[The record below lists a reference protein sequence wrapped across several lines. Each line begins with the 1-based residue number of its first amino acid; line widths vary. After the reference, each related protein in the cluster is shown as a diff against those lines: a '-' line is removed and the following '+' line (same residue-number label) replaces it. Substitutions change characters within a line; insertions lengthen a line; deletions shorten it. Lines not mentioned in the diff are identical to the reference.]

1 MALPSS
7 LGNLGTLSGLAGP
20 GASALSLLS
29 TGLGVFGAIQ
39 QGNANAQGAEF
50 QAQQAE
56 RASQFG
62 QIKALQTSTFMSRN
76 LQTSIDNIQAVR
88 ASANV
93 EGNSPTGEAIENNVR
108 TTGQQQ
114 ISQKVQ
120 NIDAQSQQDQDAA
133 AFYTQSANNALLGG
147 FLGGAG
153 KALGGLASAAPALL
167 GLL

>member
-1 MALPSS
+1 
-7 LGNLGTLSGLAGP
+7 
-20 GASALSLLS
+20 
-29 TGLGVFGAIQ
+29 
-39 QGNANAQGAEF
+39 
-50 QAQQAE
+50 
-56 RASQFG
+56 
-62 QIKALQTSTFMSRN
+62 MSRN

-93 EGNSPTGEAIENNVR
+93 EGDSPTGEAIENNVR

-133 AFYTQSANNALLGG
+133 QFYTQSANNALLGG
-147 FLGGAG
+147 LLGGAG